1 MKQKNQSN
9 CNHNEHHSQHN
20 HNHNHSHNHSH
31 NHHHNQSLDQNFLT
45 KMDFLDSK
53 KREQLIP
60 PELLISQMPIQDDHI
75 LLDVGAG
82 TGFFTIPM
90 AECTKNTVY
99 ALDSDAR
106 MLRVIEDKSK
116 EKGLTNIALMQGY
129 VGEVPIQKD
138 SIDFVMASLIL
149 HEVKS
154 VEEVLSHLFE
164 VLKLEGHL
172 LCLEYEKDDLVIEGP
187 PMSIRIS
194 SESLEKTLTSTG
206 FKIVKKTKISYA
218 IYTVLAVKK

>member
-1 MKQKNQSN
+1 MKQTNHTN
-9 CNHNEHHSQHN
+9 CNHHDHHSQ
-20 HNHNHSHNHSH
+20 HNHSH

-90 AECTKNTVY
+90 AERSSNTVY

-106 MLRVIEDKSK
+106 MLRVIEEKAK
-116 EKGLTNIALMQGY
+116 VKGLTNIALMQGY
-129 VGEVPIQKD
+129 IGDVPIQKD

-154 VEEVLSHLFE
+154 LQDILSHLFD

-172 LCLEYEKDDLVIEGP
+172 LCLEYEKDDLIIEGP

-194 SESLEKTLTSTG
+194 SEFLEQTLTSIG
-206 FKIVKKTKISYA
+206 FRIVRKTKISDA